1 MLYEMEIQKIT
12 KHLAYENNYFEKI
25 KQLDALRYF
34 YKENEKEEEKV
45 IYNKEKDEL
54 EYSNSIKIAIEITKI
69 VPKVLK
75 EIEDNKK
82 IEAIQIMQNNYYY
95 LAAYLFSYYMV
106 AIEFGIPPE
115 KQFFAPRTSVLGPIS
130 KKLEKFYYKPK
141 AVMTISMPQGT
152 GKEQPLSSNIL
163 TPDGWIKMGEVK
175 IGTKVIAADGSIANV
190 IGVYPK
196 GIKDVYRVY
205 FDDNTYV
212 DCGLEHLWEVST
224 RRDRIQ
230 KNNPRIIT
238 TEEMLNNFIIEN
250 KYKNYSIKLVKPIQ
264 FTKKTNYMDLNPY
277 ILGSLIANGNF
288 NEHHITFST
297 SDEEIANKINRLLPK
312 KDTLK
317 KYKSKYVYGITK
329 KEDVRDCLGHF
340 TNTDTIKKIKE
351 YGLIGKKSE
360 EKFIPKKFLYSNYED
375 RIELLKG
382 LMDND
387 GYINKKSGTSCVYIT
402 TSKQLCRDIIELIRG
417 LGGKASY
424 SIKQGKYKKANKYIK
439 CKTVYQICFTIEKNP
454 FFVTRKRILHKGVQY
469 NFKKFITKI
478 EKVRQE
484 ECQCIMIDNPEH
496 LYVTDGY
503 TLTHNTEIGKRFMS
517 FCIGKAPDLPNMMVS
532 YSASLAKDKFY
543 NGELTLIEDENG
555 NYQKIFPNLDNVLKS
570 AENMTLDYRNDGKHK
585 PHSEYTLYCCGF
597 DGGITGRTRAHNVL
611 YIDDLIKNIEEA
623 RNKDVLDKK
632 WDEFTGTLKK
642 RMQGNCKMLII
653 GTIFSINDPLSRIIK
668 YYKDRDPDR
677 IEVVRVPGL
686 NENNETN
693 FNYKYGFALTTEAL
707 LEDKDLMDTVSFEC
721 LIQQNPIER
730 LGIVFS
736 EEELTKFLE
745 EPEYGLERRISAVDV
760 AWGGGD
766 SLSMPICS
774 EYDNHD
780 VYLTDVVFSKA
791 KKEETIPLVV
801 NAIINYQ
808 ITTCHFEANNGGDMY
823 AEKVQEELKKRNYR
837 CNITW
842 SKVPTTKSKLDRILA
857 CQGAIKGEAKSDYR
871 LLVKERKIIKNN
883 KMYNDFLDELTKFN
897 QAPNM
902 QGKQHDDA
910 PDSLASLFTNV
921 LGYVRVG
928 RARSS
933 MSREDLGI

>member
-34 YKENEKEEEKV
+34 YKENEKEEERV

-95 LAAYLFSYYMV
+95 LSAYLFSYYMV

>member
-34 YKENEKEEEKV
+34 YKENEKEEERV

-152 GKEQPLSSNIL
+152 GK
-163 TPDGWIKMGEVK
+163 
-175 IGTKVIAADGSIANV
+175 
-190 IGVYPK
+190 
-196 GIKDVYRVY
+196 
-205 FDDNTYV
+205 
-212 DCGLEHLWEVST
+212 
-224 RRDRIQ
+224 
-230 KNNPRIIT
+230 
-238 TEEMLNNFIIEN
+238 
-250 KYKNYSIKLVKPIQ
+250 
-264 FTKKTNYMDLNPY
+264 
-277 ILGSLIANGNF
+277 
-288 NEHHITFST
+288 
-297 SDEEIANKINRLLPK
+297 
-312 KDTLK
+312 
-317 KYKSKYVYGITK
+317 
-329 KEDVRDCLGHF
+329 
-340 TNTDTIKKIKE
+340 
-351 YGLIGKKSE
+351 
-360 EKFIPKKFLYSNYED
+360 
-375 RIELLKG
+375 
-382 LMDND
+382 
-387 GYINKKSGTSCVYIT
+387 
-402 TSKQLCRDIIELIRG
+402 
-417 LGGKASY
+417 
-424 SIKQGKYKKANKYIK
+424 
-439 CKTVYQICFTIEKNP
+439 
-454 FFVTRKRILHKGVQY
+454 
-469 NFKKFITKI
+469 
-478 EKVRQE
+478 
-484 ECQCIMIDNPEH
+484 
-496 LYVTDGY
+496 
-503 TLTHNTEIGKRFMS
+503 TEIGKRFMS
-517 FCIGKAPDLPNMMVS
+517 FCVGKAPDLPNMMVS
-532 YSASLAKDKFY
+532 YSATIAKDKFY
-543 NGELTLIEDENG
+543 NGEITLIEDENG

-570 AENMTLDYRNDGKHK
+570 AENMTLDYRNDGKK
-585 PHSEYTLYCCGF
+585 RPHSEYTLYCCGF

-745 EPEYGLERRISAVDV
+745 EPEYGLQRRISAVDV

-766 SLSMPICS
+766 SLAMPICS

-910 PDSLASLFTNV
+910 PDALASLFTNV

>member
-34 YKENEKEEEKV
+34 YKENEKEEERV

-175 IGTKVIAADGSIANV
+175 IGTKVIAADGSIANI

-238 TEEMLNNFIIEN
+238 TEEMLNNVIIEN

-745 EPEYGLERRISAVDV
+745 EPEYGLQRRISAVDV

-766 SLSMPICS
+766 SLAMPICS

-791 KKEETIPLVV
+791 KKEETIPLVI

-910 PDSLASLFTNV
+910 PDALASLFTNV

>member
-34 YKENEKEEEKV
+34 YKENEKEEERV

-238 TEEMLNNFIIEN
+238 TEEMLNNVIIEN

-745 EPEYGLERRISAVDV
+745 EPEYGLERRIAAVDV

-780 VYLTDVVFSKA
+780 VYLTDVVFSQA

>member
-34 YKENEKEEEKV
+34 YKENEKEEERV